1 MASTWLTVK
10 NSYKNFIDW
19 YWKDWGEKLLDLWV
33 KKEAAMGGLSS
44 TFHKDNTKTV
54 WHKKTK
60 RQLSRARSYK
70 YIQQI

>member
-1 MASTWLTVK
+1 MACPYAGKICHKDS
-10 NSYKNFIDW
+10 NFFPYARMCGNI
-19 YWKDWGEKLLDLWV
+19 

-60 RQLSRARSYK
+60 RQLSRAFIK

>member
-1 MASTWLTVK
+1 MACPYAGKICHKDS
-10 NSYKNFIDW
+10 NFFPYARMCGNI
-19 YWKDWGEKLLDLWV
+19 
-33 KKEAAMGGLSS
+33 KKRARNGRSLF
-44 TFHKDNTKTV
+44 TFQKDNTKIV

>member
-1 MASTWLTVK
+1 MPVCVGIS
-10 NSYKNFIDW
+10 
-19 YWKDWGEKLLDLWV
+19 